1 MRAAYESSARFKPW
15 PMGRRAAKTRTA
27 LSCAMCGHGPIVPVT
42 GQHLYRGV
50 FEGAQIAWVSPD
62 YKQADAVWRKEIRP
76 RLAGKPGVTISKTDR
91 IVTVECNN
99 GETGLLEIRS
109 NENVDAIRGNHYHGI
124 VCDEAGYFDLE
135 YAWHDVIEPA
145 LVDKAGWA
153 IMASTTNAGKDGNEE
168 ARIPSYFN
176 LMVAQLTQNPI
187 YDDLGIE
194 MPELDPNIWQ
204 VFHRRTRDNPVL
216 PKAEVERIY
225 AQHTPDSP
233 TLQQEYDALLIRA
246 HGGRAFPEFDDV
258 HVVPTKR
265 YANPDYN
272 YYGCLDWGYVQ
283 GAYYLISVD
292 PDGRCELIWEYYDD
306 FKRKHAAEAAEEI
319 FTLSRHLPLPKAIYF
334 DNQMAADT
342 GVKGGMRLI
351 DEWNAGLAKMVRNP
365 QYTPIMIPS
374 AKEGQGRKT
383 YRQTKK
389 NIMHKY
395 LQWEDIRDPRSNEL
409 QPWAAPKL
417 RVQAHCKG
425 FIREMMSLSV
435 ADHDVE
441 DVDTTQ
447 PDHCLIGSTLVL
459 VDRACIPIDSV
470 QVGDRVLT
478 RQGWKRVLS
487 RRMTNP
493 SAAVFTASFSNGK
506 NLTGTANHPVY
517 VIGRGFI
524 RYDALSLG
532 DCLLPTWSVS
542 LWAKWSEWKSR
553 LKQYRYGVA
562 KSITGAG
569 STFNGMVS
577 GFIGACSRIPVG
589 LSPPAG
595 ISTTSTGIGPTTDL
609 KTSRPTKATS
619 TSGITASS
627 PSMNASVPREAGMLA
642 STPLLGTP
650 NLPKNNVVPPR
661 VKATNYTLGLS
672 VHTPA
677 QAAER
682 FVSRC
687 FRWAATLP
695 IVKNATCVLT
705 RLVSAGNAPVYNLM
719 VEDAPEFVA
728 EGVLVH
734 NSYDAVCFFLVA
746 NALGPEVREPPT
758 NYDIFTMES
767 LKERHQP
774 SYNEDWD
781 GEGYDEP
788 GRFHLSTGHELE
800 EIG

>member
-1 MRAAYESSARFKPW
+1 MRAAYESPARFKPW

-153 IMASTTNAGKDGNEE
+153 IMASTTNAGKDGNEA

-176 LMVAQLTQNPI
+176 LIVAQLTQNPI

-246 HGGRAFPEFDDV
+246 HGGLAFPEFETTGNV
-258 HVVPTKR
+258 HVVPTRR
-265 YANPDYN
+265 YANPDYH
-272 YYGCLDWGYVQ
+272 YYASLDWGYRQ
-283 GAYYLISVD
+283 GSYNLFSVD
-292 PDGRCELIWEYYDD
+292 QDGRIEMVWEFYEE
-306 FKRKHAAEAAEEI
+306 FQRLHAAEAAERI
-319 FTLSRHLPLPKAIYF
+319 LLASRHLPVPKAVYF
-334 DNQMAADT
+334 DSQMAADT

-351 DEWNAGLAKMVRNP
+351 DEWNEGMAKVIRNS
-365 QYTPIMIPS
+365 QYTPVMIPS

-389 NIMHKY
+389 NIMHRY
-395 LQWEDIRDPRSNEL
+395 LQWEDIRDPRSGEL

-417 RVQAHCKG
+417 RIQAHCKG
-425 FIREMMSLSV
+425 FIREMSSLSI
-435 ADHDVE
+435 ADHDAE

-447 PDHCLIGSTLVL
+447 PDHGF
-459 VDRACIPIDSV
+459 DS
-470 QVGDRVLT
+470 
-478 RQGWKRVLS
+478 
-487 RRMTNP
+487 
-493 SAAVFTASFSNGK
+493 
-506 NLTGTANHPVY
+506 
-517 VIGRGFI
+517 
-524 RYDALSLG
+524 
-532 DCLLPTWSVS
+532 C
-542 LWAKWSEWKSR
+542 
-553 LKQYRYGVA
+553 
-562 KSITGAG
+562 
-569 STFNGMVS
+569 
-577 GFIGACSRIPVG
+577 
-589 LSPPAG
+589 
-595 ISTTSTGIGPTTDL
+595 
-609 KTSRPTKATS
+609 
-619 TSGITASS
+619 
-627 PSMNASVPREAGMLA
+627 
-642 STPLLGTP
+642 
-650 NLPKNNVVPPR
+650 
-661 VKATNYTLGLS
+661 
-672 VHTPA
+672 
-677 QAAER
+677 
-682 FVSRC
+682 C
-687 FRWAATLP
+687 F
-695 IVKNATCVLT
+695 
-705 RLVSAGNAPVYNLM
+705 M
-719 VEDAPEFVA
+719 
-728 EGVLVH
+728 
-734 NSYDAVCFFLVA
+734 LVA
-746 NALGPEVREPPT
+746 RALAPDHVEPPT

-788 GRFHLSTGHELE
+788 GRFHISTGHELE